1 VDTASTY
8 DGKVA
13 ETYDMRYMIHAIHG
27 VDQRQNPLVIYRTR
41 GVFAFASP
49 DDVKPTGWPADGQT
63 IYGSDNNSKIGHTW
77 TVVHYPKP
85 PSECLACHN
94 AEAFEAPDQ
103 TKAVALTVDPGTNYL
118 SQSDDIVIGPTAAAC
133 TACHATAAV
142 RSHATQFGY
151 RTNVTKDEMLLLA
164 QP

>member
-1 VDTASTY
+1 MT
-8 DGKVA
+8 
-13 ETYDMRYMIHAIHG
+13 HAIHG
-27 VDQRQNPLVIYRTR
+27 VEKRQNPLVIYRTR
-41 GVFAFASP
+41 GIYAFATADAP
-49 DDVKPTGWPADGQT
+49 KPTGWPT
-63 IYGSDNNSKIGHTW
+63 TESTTERFPIFGSDNNSTQIHNW
-77 TVVHYPKP
+77 IVVHYPKP

-103 TKAVALTVDPGTNYL
+103 TKAVALTVDSGTSNL
-118 SQSDDIVIGPTAAAC
+118 DQSDDIVIGPTAGAC

-151 RTNVTKDEMLLLA
+151 WTNVTKDQMLLLS